1 MVAFA
6 IVAKQI
12 AKVGLDFFF
21 PRQCIGCGKIGD
33 FLCQACC
40 LKLPRLLPPLC
51 QKCGKTESTGVLCS
65 SCWGWQSCI
74 DGIRSPFR
82 FEGVVR
88 EAVHALKYRNQRVL
102 SQCLAGLMADY
113 LCHTHIPGE
122 VLVPVPLHRR
132 RLRERGYNQAS
143 LLARELAKT
152 LGLPFVENVL
162 CRVKDSL
169 PQVKAASVDA
179 RHQNVKGAFICQ
191 YSDRIKGKSVLV
203 IDDVCTS
210 GATLE
215 ACAAALKVAGA
226 VSVWGL
232 TFAREV

>member
-1 MVAFA
+1 VVAFVV
-6 IVAKQI
+6 VAKQI
-12 AKVGLDFFF
+12 ARVGVDFFF
-21 PRQCIGCGKIGD
+21 PRRCIACGKIGD
-33 FLCQACC
+33 FLCRACC
-40 LKLPRLLPPLC
+40 QKLPRLLPPLC
-51 QKCGKTESTGVLCS
+51 QKCGRAESTGTLCS
-65 SCWGWQSCI
+65 NCWGWQSYI

-102 SQCLAGLMADY
+102 SQYLAGLMADY
-113 LCHTHIPGE
+113 LCHNHIPGE

-132 RLRERGYNQAS
+132 RLRERGYNQSS
-143 LLARELAKT
+143 LLARELANIVR
-152 LGLPFVENVL
+152 LPILENVL

-191 YSDRIKGKSVLV
+191 SDGRIKGKSVLV

-215 ACAAALKVAGA
+215 ACAAALKIAGA
-226 VSVWGL
+226 TSVWGL